1 MMKRT
6 ESERKCPRC
15 GGDVP
20 VDSPRG
26 LCLQCVMVGAAS
38 GVKSGGAAVDA
49 GEMPAVER
57 VQEAFPQLEIVE
69 AVGRGGMGFVYKAR
83 PPHLDRVVAVKLLPE
98 RLARDPEFAE
108 RFNREGR

>member
-1 MMKRT
+1 MKTT
-6 ESERKCPRC
+6 ESGRKCPRC
-15 GGDVP
+15 GGEVP
-20 VDSPRG
+20 VDAPSG
-26 LCLQCVMVGAAS
+26 LCPQCVMVGAA
-38 GVKSGGAAVDA
+38 GWVKSSGAALDA

-83 PPHLDRVVAVKLLPE
+83 QRHLDRVVALKLLPE

-108 RFNREGR
+108 RFNWEGR